1 MSWWAS
7 GSRPAWCPSVGG
19 WVGSVAPGGYA
30 AYAWVLYPVPTLTQA
45 PDGACPVTREGVAVL
60 TEVHGVSDVLG
71 YLVDVF
77 VLFDLVSVPLQPH
90 DRTIMPSAEIGR
102 SAVQRLSSGLRRDL
116 HQSEGLIERACST
129 AC

>member
-1 MSWWAS
+1 MAPAPSHAKEWLC
-7 GSRPAWCPSVGG
+7 SRR
-19 WVGSVAPGGYA
+19 
-30 AYAWVLYPVPTLTQA
+30 L
-45 PDGACPVTREGVAVL
+45 
-60 TEVHGVSDVLG
+60 HGVSDVLG